1 VGFFFVELALSNP
14 QLERQKQKELDDDI
28 RDALDEDLD
37 DLRELLTT
45 APRPDKSAP
54 SALPGPS
61 RQVDPKDDSEY
72 DQFVRTLAFD
82 ARAKPKDRTKTE
94 DELALEEAEML
105 QKAEAKRL
113 RRMRGEYVSDEEG
126 ENEGGGYKKRRKLE
140 RRGEADDLDD
150 DFDEDDL
157 LGPGLT
163 REDIENMKPESD
175 DEDGEGSDE
184 ASGDD
189 DEEDGSGEDEDEDDE
204 DEDDEDESEVASAME
219 DLDDEVPDL
228 VPVDSDEEDLVA
240 RTSKGK
246 GKGKASAKVKE
257 IPFTFP
263 CPASIEDLEDI
274 MDDLDDSALPT
285 VVQRIRTVHH
295 PSLAQGNKEKLQV
308 SWTQAG
314 HSATRAESR
323 TSWECCL
330 TIP

>member
-1 VGFFFVELALSNP
+1 VVARVDP

-37 DLRELLTT
+37 DLRALLTT

-61 RQVDPKDDSEY
+61 RQADPKDDSEY

-94 DELALEEAEML
+94 DELALEEAEQL

-113 RRMRGEYVSDEEG
+113 RRMRGEDVSDEED
-126 ENEGGGYKKRRKLE
+126 EDEGGGYKKRRKLE

-163 REDIENMKPESD
+163 REDIENMKPPTD
-175 DEDGEGSDE
+175 DEESGEEDKGSEDGSEG
-184 ASGDD
+184 
-189 DEEDGSGEDEDEDDE
+189 DEEDGSDEDE

-228 VPVDSDEEDLVA
+228 VPVDSDEEDLVT
-240 RTSKGK
+240 RKGK
-246 GKGKASAKVKE
+246 GKGKSKASTKVKE
-257 IPFTFP
+257 IPYTFS
-263 CPASIEDLEDI
+263 CPASIEDLEEI
-274 MDDLDDSALPT
+274 MDDLDDSALPI
-285 VVQRIRTVHH
+285 VVQRIRAIHH

-308 SWTQAG
+308 S
-314 HSATRAESR
+314 RE
-323 TSWECCL
+323 
-330 TIP
+330 